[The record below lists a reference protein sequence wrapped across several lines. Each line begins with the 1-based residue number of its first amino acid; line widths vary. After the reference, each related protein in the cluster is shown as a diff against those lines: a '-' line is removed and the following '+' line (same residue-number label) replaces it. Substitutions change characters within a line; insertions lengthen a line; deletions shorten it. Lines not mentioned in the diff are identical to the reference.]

1 MKNVKLLSMTLEN
14 FKGVKN
20 FSLTTNGESVRVF
33 GDNAT
38 GKTSLFDAFLW
49 LLFDKDSQNKKDF
62 AIKSLDAAGDEA
74 HNLNH
79 TVEAV
84 FEIDGTEVTLKKVYF
99 EDWVQ
104 KRGAA
109 NKEFSGHK
117 TKYYIDEVPKKKK
130 EYVDTVA
137 EIVEEEIFKLITS
150 PTYFN
155 EQIKWQDR
163 RKLLIDICGDISD
176 EDVFASDNQ
185 LKGLELILK
194 GRSLEDHKKVIA
206 ERRKAINEDLRMIPV
221 RIDEINKSI
230 PEEAIDIENL
240 REEFIHVETQIDE
253 NKALINN
260 IQNGQALQSKELE
273 LKKVE
278 NDIETVKRT
287 FESDT
292 KDKLYQLQAKLQEEQ
307 GNLKILEMK
316 VAEHNRA
323 TEYANSNIKLIEE
336 DLVKLRSDWTEVDS
350 SLFEHVDACVC
361 PTCDQELPT
370 DQVEAARQKALES
383 FNAKKATNL
392 SEIDSK
398 GKALA
403 QKKNQFHE
411 EIKMITSK
419 IEKTEGIRSEKTK
432 QIEKLA
438 SEIDSLKSSLKDVSE
453 SPEYN
458 KFMNLRQA
466 LEQET
471 ATIKNQSVK
480 AVQDIKDANAQLEA
494 KKRELNA
501 EIAKYANIDNLK
513 ARITEYED
521 QEEMLTKE
529 HQKLE
534 HQLFLTEEFTRRKV
548 DLLTEKINAKFKL
561 ARFKLFD
568 NQINGGLQEVCET
581 TYNGVPYSSLNNAMR
596 INAGLDIIEAL
607 SNHFGIVAPIFV
619 DNAEAV
625 TKLNEIDAQIISLVV
640 SEQDK
645 QLRVESKDNDDSMV
659 LNMEVV

>member
-1 MKNVKLLSMTLEN
+1 MKNVKLLSMNLEN

-20 FSLTTNGESVRVF
+20 FSLITNGENARIF

-79 TVEAV
+79 SVEATFV
-84 FEIDGTEVTLKKVYF
+84 IDGSEVVLKKVYF

-130 EYVDTVA
+130 EYVDFVT

-194 GRSLEDHKKVIA
+194 GRSLEDHKKVIT
-206 ERRKAINEDLRMIPV
+206 ERRKAINDDLRMIPV

-230 PEEAIDIENL
+230 PEETIDIDLIRNEL
-240 REEFIHVETQIDE
+240 TEIESEIDA
-253 NKALINN
+253 NKTLINN

-273 LKKVE
+273 LRKVE
-278 NDIETVKRT
+278 NDLETVKRT
-287 FESDT
+287 FESDS

-307 GNLKILEMK
+307 GNLKILDMK
-316 VAEHNRA
+316 VEENNRA
-323 TEYANSNIKLIEE
+323 TEYANSNIKRIEE
-336 DLVKLRSDWTEVDS
+336 DLVKLRSDWNEVNS
-350 SLFEHVDACVC
+350 SQFQHVDACVC
-361 PTCDQELPT
+361 PTCEQELPT

-383 FNAKKATNL
+383 FNAKKANDL

-398 GKALA
+398 GKSYAHKKQQLLDEI
-403 QKKNQFHE
+403 QKN
-411 EIKMITSK
+411 TSNL
-419 IEKTEGIRSEKTK
+419 EKTEGIRSEKTK
-432 QIEKLA
+432 QIEKLN

-466 LEQET
+466 LEQEIS
-471 ATIKNQSVK
+471 TIKNQSVQ
-480 AVQDIKDANAQLEA
+480 ATQDIKDANVQLEL

-513 ARITEYED
+513 ARISEYED
-521 QEEMLTKE
+521 QEDMLTKE

-534 HQLFLTEEFTRRKV
+534 HQLFLTEEFIRRKIE
-548 DLLTEKINAKFKL
+548 LLTEKINSKFKL

-568 NQINGGLQEVCET
+568 NQINGGLNEVCET
-581 TYNGVPYSSLNNAMR
+581 TYAGVPYSSLNNAMR
-596 INAGLDIIEAL
+596 INVGLDIIETL

-625 TKLNEIDAQIISLVV
+625 TKLNAIDSQIISLVV

-645 QLRVESKDNDDSMV
+645 TLRVEGF
-659 LNMEVV
+659 E